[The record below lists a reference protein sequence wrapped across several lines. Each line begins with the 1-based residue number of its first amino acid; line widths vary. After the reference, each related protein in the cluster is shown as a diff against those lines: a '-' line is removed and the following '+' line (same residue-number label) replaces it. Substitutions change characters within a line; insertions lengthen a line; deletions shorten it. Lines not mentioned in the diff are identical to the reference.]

1 MANFNEHSLEMSIME
16 LFQDEGYIYLNG
28 EQIHRERSEVLLID
42 DLRKY
47 LLNRYAADGLTPS
60 EVDSIILR
68 LRSIS
73 GTIYEANKAVCK
85 MICDGFIFN
94 REDHTKK
101 DLYIELID
109 FDEPEKNVF
118 KIINQFEIEGINNQL
133 RIPDGIVFINGIPV
147 VVLEF
152 KSAVKENTT
161 IMDAYTQLTVRYRRD
176 IPELFKYN
184 AFIVISDGANNKY
197 GSFFSP
203 YDFFYAWRKFEAD
216 DKELDGINSLVTMVS
231 GLFRKERLLQS
242 SRILSISL
250 IARTRTSKSSAA
262 ILSILLRSSCLRISR
277 HISDRRG
284 TARAAHTSARQAAE
298 KAILCSSSQE
308 CL

>member
-118 KIINQFEIEGINNQL
+118 KIVNQFEIEGVNNQL
-133 RIPDGIVFINGIPV
+133 THTG
-147 VVLEF
+147 
-152 KSAVKENTT
+152 
-161 IMDAYTQLTVRYRRD
+161 RD
-176 IPELFKYN
+176 CIHQRH
-184 AFIVISDGANNKY
+184 SCCC
-197 GSFFSP
+197 
-203 YDFFYAWRKFEAD
+203 AW
-216 DKELDGINSLVTMVS
+216 
-231 GLFRKERLLQS
+231 S
-242 SRILSISL
+242 SRARSKRTQRSWTPILSSPCV
-250 IARTRTSKSSAA
+250 IAV
-262 ILSILLRSSCLRISR
+262 IFPN
-277 HISDRRG
+277 
-284 TARAAHTSARQAAE
+284 
-298 KAILCSSSQE
+298 SSSITPSS
-308 CL
+308 